1 VTNTGHCEEVVTGDS
16 HVAMLLRCFDLWRG
30 TKSSGRG
37 QVEQPAEI
45 ESDLVDVNDLSL
57 DQLATLPDTALRRAL
72 RRALVVPDA
81 DAEQFAMHQVS
92 L

>member
-1 VTNTGHCEEVVTGDS
+1 
-16 HVAMLLRCFDLWRG
+16 M
-30 TKSSGRG
+30 
-37 QVEQPAEI
+37 EQPAEI

-57 DQLATLPDTALRRAL
+57 DQLATLPDTVLRRAL